1 MFVFNP
7 DLASG
12 DMYEEGDEA
21 FDSYAREEEEDENL
35 NVSWNVFDIH
45 LIHLT

>member
-21 FDSYAREEEEDENL
+21 FDSYDREEEEEDENL
-35 NVSWNVFDIH
+35 NVSTEVF
-45 LIHLT
+45 